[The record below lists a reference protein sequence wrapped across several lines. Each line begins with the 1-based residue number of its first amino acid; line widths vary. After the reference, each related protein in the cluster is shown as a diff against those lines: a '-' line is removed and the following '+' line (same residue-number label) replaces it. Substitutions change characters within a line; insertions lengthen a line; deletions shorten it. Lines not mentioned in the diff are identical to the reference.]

1 MSGRNRNSTFSCD
14 GIGHGKIPIATA
26 CFVAI
31 LIACLTTAAIGGLRG
46 PGKYSGVV
54 IFDRWG
60 GCTLF
65 SGVYLM
71 YVSESVKDQLR
82 KYEGQAV
89 EIDALEVKQPMNR
102 DDGLIRRLKVI
113 GPAESKHAW
122 YRVEGISLEAR
133 PVAIKKSLGV
143 EITIT
148 NKRETPVRIDSSQI
162 GLALLSERIEGA
174 QTPSDGPSMAVI
186 TRADVFKAHG
196 GRQVGAGSK
205 MYSYSFLIPEGY
217 MCPQVFEL
225 GSNESRKI
233 RIAFE
238 LPAGHY
244 QFFAGYGGGVHESK
258 SIASSPV
265 DLDLSEDQ
273 AYPPEIR

>member
-1 MSGRNRNSTFSCD
+1 MSGRDRNSTFSCD
-14 GIGHGKIPIATA
+14 GIGIGKTAIATT

-31 LIACLTTAAIGGLRG
+31 LIGCLTTAAIGGLRG

-60 GCTLF
+60 GCILF

-71 YVSESVKDQLR
+71 YVSDSVKDQLR

-89 EIDALEVKQPMNR
+89 EIDALDVKQPMNPG
-102 DDGLIRRLKVI
+102 DGLIRSLKII

-122 YRVEGISLEAR
+122 YRVEDISLEAR

-143 EITIT
+143 EIKIT
-148 NKRETPVRIDSSQI
+148 NKSEAPVRIDSSQI
-162 GLALLSERIEGA
+162 GLALLSERIQGA
-174 QTPSDGPSMAVI
+174 QTASDGPSMAVI

-205 MYSYSFLIPEGY
+205 TYSYSFLIPDGY
-217 MCPQVFEL
+217 RCPQVFEL
-225 GSNESRKI
+225 TSNESRKI
-233 RIAFE
+233 QIAFE

-258 SIASSPV
+258 SITSNAV
-265 DLDLSEDQ
+265 DLDLSDDQ